1 MMNWGDL
8 RYFLAL
14 ARQGTLSAAAREVKA
29 EHTTVSRRVAA
40 LEQELGTRLFEREA
54 GGFALTPQGER
65 VAEHARR
72 IEEEVFALLRE
83 AEGESVLV
91 EGKVRISAPPVF
103 AAAFLAPRLALLLRR
118 HPGLVVELAGES
130 LAINLFRRD
139 ADIAIRLSRPE
150 GASTV
155 ARLAGRL
162 AYGLYATADYLH
174 GTAEVEREFLAYDES
189 LDGVPQQKWLL
200 AIARGRRIA
209 FRSNDLAAL
218 HAVAAQGM
226 GIAALPRFIGDND
239 TRLARIPADATSAR
253 RDIWLLVHPDLRRSP
268 RIRVAFDYLA
278 ETIASCRALL
288 DPDE

>member
-54 GGFALTPQGER
+54 GGFVLTPQGER

-103 AAAFLAPRLALLLRR
+103 AAAFLAPRLALLLPR
-118 HPGLVVELAGES
+118 HPGLAVELAGES

-174 GTAEVEREFLAYDES
+174 GTGEVEREFLAYDES

-218 HAVAAQGM
+218 HAAAAQGM